1 MRGLLTIRTLLKGLR
16 CDLRQW
22 LGRSIARMRGPRSYQ
37 TRLDAGVV
45 ASVLVCRING
55 RLGNAVFLTPLI
67 DRIHAMFPGAVIDLA
82 MSVPPAEGLLKKKPG
97 VRQIIA
103 FPHKGVD
110 MVWRYLSAVR
120 RMRAT
125 HYDVV
130 IDPIP
135 ESTGGRIV
143 LSLCRAS
150 NRIGYANGSQWAPLT
165 HAIPEFPERMHQ
177 GAVPV
182 YLLSNILGVPFAEQD
197 IRLALHL
204 QPTE

>member
-1 MRGLLTIRTLLKGLR
+1 MRGLLTIRTRIKGLR

-22 LGRSIARMRGPRSYQ
+22 AGRSIARMRGPRDYA

-55 RLGNAVFLTPLI
+55 RLGNAVLLTPLI
-67 DRIHAMFPGAVIDLA
+67 DRIHALFPGAVIDLA
-82 MSVPPAEGLLKKKPG
+82 MSFPHAEALLKKKPG

-110 MVWRYLSAVR
+110 IVWRYFRTVR
-120 RMRAT
+120 QIRAT

-130 IDPIP
+130 IDPTP

-143 LSLCRAS
+143 LSLSRARS
-150 NRIGYANGSQWAPLT
+150 R
-165 HAIPEFPERMHQ
+165 
-177 GAVPV
+177 
-182 YLLSNILGVPFAEQD
+182 
-197 IRLALHL
+197 
-204 QPTE
+204 